1 MKKVGRKL
9 YGWCEDELAVIKQL
23 FIKANRRPHGVKPTL
38 QAIADSLNKDGY
50 KTQMGGKWYAI
61 AVGRIIRKGLAFY
74 QHLHDNPNPR
84 PKEKDRPEPKKHLT
98 SNDYLTKEQIKLCRA
113 VLRDSD
119 RMIFE
124 VLLGSG
130 LRASECCALKLKD
143 IGIFHSKSHQI
154 DVRLGK
160 GAKPRSVGIGPKLK
174 AKLVAYL
181 GATRFDEAD
190 KETPIFIN
198 RKGKQLTYSNLY
210 DRIRKIRERSGV
222 KCLHP
227 HALRHTFGT
236 HLYNYRMDL
245 ELVREQLGHASI
257 ATTQIYAKT
266 LTASKI
272 EQMQGYEES
281 VDL

>member
-1 MKKVGRKL
+1 MKMVGRKL
-9 YGWCEDELAVIKQL
+9 YGWCEDELAVIEQL
-23 FIKANRRPHGVKPTL
+23 FIKA
-38 QAIADSLNKDGY
+38 
-50 KTQMGGKWYAI
+50 
-61 AVGRIIRKGLAFY
+61 
-74 QHLHDNPNPR
+74 
-84 PKEKDRPEPKKHLT
+84 
-98 SNDYLTKEQIKLCRA
+98 
-113 VLRDSD
+113 
-119 RMIFE
+119 IFE

-130 LRASECCALKLKD
+130 LRASECCALELGD
-143 IGIFHSKSHQI
+143 IGIFHGKSQI

-227 HALRHTFGT
+227 HALRHAFGT

-245 ELVREQLGHASI
+245 EYVREQLGHASI

-266 LTASKI
+266 LTESKI
-272 EQMQGYEES
+272 EQMQGYEDS
-281 VDL
+281 LDL